1 MSGGGFDAW
10 DSYDVVPPS
19 AGDPGSKITMPPRK
33 KARKGK
39 ADELPEEQKVCYIEY
54 CEQFCV
60 GNSNACSN
68 HKKRRDNMFNQGKK
82 QGETALA
89 AIKLKMSAPDT
100 GTEEMRENEANF
112 PDSSRFGKRQ
122 AVDWARLEREWG
134 KRVSSID
141 RTKCKP
147 YEKTQYVIEGKEK
160 MGWNEQDCLEQWN
173 LMEASSKIER
183 DDKGLKGCMR
193 LFVPKEMRLLDVE
206 KYAQGS
212 LKTGMRDI
220 KVPDQ
225 AMRDGLRGHI
235 DLCAREDDPFVKK
248 DVCPDI
254 DGDAL
259 DDDDAQSVLTFDNPP
274 GEALPDTAEDRKK
287 REAEAKKDKKSK
299 TLEKLNG
306 PSFMSYRAKA
316 YQTMSDAVRKFKTA
330 AEICDQQGREA
341 MQLGQSS
348 LEAWSTD
355 DKAFRAY
362 IDVCANRQRIARL
375 WWMNRDGSPTT
386 AAGPQGSRSSADGNA
401 DGAKVAETEADKSDK
416 AKAGEEAAEKEAGE
430 EAADEEVP
438 DKDEEKAAAD
448 AERAKTAEKKEVE
461 PQEKPSNLCDFVQN
475 LPATERPVTSIT
487 TFYTHP
493 QLAAFIERVLTM
505 DSAVAIE
512 AAAEEFK
519 VISKTTEQWLKSY
532 GKSAS
537 DIGGYLT
544 GKTRQA
550 QKDEEQKKKD
560 AEKAEL
566 KVARGEA
573 KAATKTLRNQEQL
586 KGAIFSIE
594 ANRFLS
600 VPEVTVASVHAQF
613 IGSADMSKPWIIRQS
628 PEVKAFKEAPSMVLR
643 LSEYG
648 GSYKKSGHGFKEE
661 GRTQQPM
668 AAREGKE
675 ETQALCARFLPERA
689 CVDISSL
696 AFGSAFMQTVWMFGY
711 SHDFVGCFPTPNS
724 ASMLKVLAHGQV
736 KLIAFAVSELAAHFG
751 SANMDDLAKS
761 MLKMK
766 AEEVADVS
774 KISPGYATTVMA
786 GDAIHVPAGWLVCE
800 MSSQGALI
808 YGVRKSWIPVSREAC
823 TQYKAVMSLLK
834 ESGRNIDK
842 MQTVLD
848 LMEKA

>member
-1 MSGGGFDAW
+1 
-10 DSYDVVPPS
+10 
-19 AGDPGSKITMPPRK
+19 
-33 KARKGK
+33 
-39 ADELPEEQKVCYIEY
+39 
-54 CEQFCV
+54 
-60 GNSNACSN
+60 
-68 HKKRRDNMFNQGKK
+68 
-82 QGETALA
+82 
-89 AIKLKMSAPDT
+89 
-100 GTEEMRENEANF
+100 
-112 PDSSRFGKRQ
+112 
-122 AVDWARLEREWG
+122 
-134 KRVSSID
+134 
-141 RTKCKP
+141 
-147 YEKTQYVIEGKEK
+147 
-160 MGWNEQDCLEQWN
+160 
-173 LMEASSKIER
+173 
-183 DDKGLKGCMR
+183 
-193 LFVPKEMRLLDVE
+193 
-206 KYAQGS
+206 
-212 LKTGMRDI
+212 
-220 KVPDQ
+220 
-225 AMRDGLRGHI
+225 
-235 DLCAREDDPFVKK
+235 
-248 DVCPDI
+248 
-254 DGDAL
+254 
-259 DDDDAQSVLTFDNPP
+259 
-274 GEALPDTAEDRKK
+274 
-287 REAEAKKDKKSK
+287 
-299 TLEKLNG
+299 
-306 PSFMSYRAKA
+306 MSYRAKA

-330 AEICDQQGREA
+330 AEICDQQGRDA
-341 MQLGQSS
+341 MELGQSS
-348 LEAWSTD
+348 LQAWSTD

-375 WWMNRDGSPTT
+375 WWMNSDGSPAT
-386 AAGPQGSRSSADGNA
+386 AADPQGSRGSADGNA
-401 DGAKVAETEADKSDK
+401 DGAKVAEAEADKSDK
-416 AKAGEEAAEKEAGE
+416 AKAGEEAAEKLVQAK
-430 EAADEEVP
+430 ADEEVP
-438 DKDEEKAAAD
+438 DKDEEKAAGD
-448 AERAKTAEKKEVE
+448 AEGAKTAEKKEVE
-461 PQEKPSNLCDFVQN
+461 PKEKPSNLCDFVRS

-493 QLAAFIERVLTM
+493 QLAAFIEKVLTM

-560 AEKAEL
+560 AEKLEL
-566 KVARGEA
+566 KLARDKA
-573 KAATKTLRNQEQL
+573 KEATKTLRNQEQL

-594 ANRFLS
+594 SNRFLS
-600 VPEVTVASVHAQF
+600 VPEVTVASVHAPQF

-675 ETQALCARFLPERA
+675 ETQALCAKFLPERA

-736 KLIAFAVSELAAHFG
+736 KLIAFAVAELAAHFG
-751 SANMDDLAKS
+751 ATNIDDLAKS
-761 MLKMK
+761 ILKMK
-766 AEEVADVS
+766 AEQVEDVS

-808 YGVRKSWIPVSREAC
+808 YGVRKSWIPVSRESC

-842 MQTVLD
+842 METVLD
-848 LMEKA
+848 LMGKA

>member
-1 MSGGGFDAW
+1 
-10 DSYDVVPPS
+10 
-19 AGDPGSKITMPPRK
+19 
-33 KARKGK
+33 
-39 ADELPEEQKVCYIEY
+39 
-54 CEQFCV
+54 
-60 GNSNACSN
+60 
-68 HKKRRDNMFNQGKK
+68 
-82 QGETALA
+82 
-89 AIKLKMSAPDT
+89 
-100 GTEEMRENEANF
+100 
-112 PDSSRFGKRQ
+112 
-122 AVDWARLEREWG
+122 
-134 KRVSSID
+134 
-141 RTKCKP
+141 
-147 YEKTQYVIEGKEK
+147 
-160 MGWNEQDCLEQWN
+160 
-173 LMEASSKIER
+173 
-183 DDKGLKGCMR
+183 
-193 LFVPKEMRLLDVE
+193 
-206 KYAQGS
+206 
-212 LKTGMRDI
+212 
-220 KVPDQ
+220 
-225 AMRDGLRGHI
+225 
-235 DLCAREDDPFVKK
+235 
-248 DVCPDI
+248 
-254 DGDAL
+254 
-259 DDDDAQSVLTFDNPP
+259 
-274 GEALPDTAEDRKK
+274 
-287 REAEAKKDKKSK
+287 
-299 TLEKLNG
+299 
-306 PSFMSYRAKA
+306 
-316 YQTMSDAVRKFKTA
+316 MSDAVRKFKTA
-330 AEICDQQGREA
+330 AEICDQQGRDA
-341 MQLGQSS
+341 MELGQSS
-348 LEAWSTD
+348 LQAWSTD

-375 WWMNRDGSPTT
+375 WWMNSDGSPAT
-386 AAGPQGSRSSADGNA
+386 AADPQGSRGSADGNA
-401 DGAKVAETEADKSDK
+401 DGAKVAEAEADKSDK
-416 AKAGEEAAEKEAGE
+416 AKAGEEAAEKLVQAK
-430 EAADEEVP
+430 ADEEVP
-438 DKDEEKAAAD
+438 DKDEEKAAGD
-448 AERAKTAEKKEVE
+448 AEGAKTAEKKEVE
-461 PQEKPSNLCDFVQN
+461 PKEKPSNLCDFVRS

-493 QLAAFIERVLTM
+493 QLAAFIEKVLTM

-519 VISKTTEQWLKSY
+519 VISKTVEQWLKSY

-560 AEKAEL
+560 AEKLEL
-566 KVARGEA
+566 KLARDKA
-573 KAATKTLRNQEQL
+573 KEATKTLRNQEQL

-600 VPEVTVASVHAQF
+600 VPEVTVASVHAPQF
-613 IGSADMSKPWIIRQS
+613 IGSADMSKPWIIGQC

-675 ETQALCARFLPERA
+675 ETQALCAKFLPERA

-736 KLIAFAVSELAAHFG
+736 KLIAFAVAELAAHFG
-751 SANMDDLAKS
+751 ATNIDDLAKS
-761 MLKMK
+761 ILKMK
-766 AEEVADVS
+766 AEQVEDVS

-808 YGVRKSWIPVSREAC
+808 YGVRKSWIPVSRESC

-842 MQTVLD
+842 METVLD
-848 LMEKA
+848 LMGKA